1 MANLRIENAS
11 MCVRVNMDFDLLNGN
26 LMLTAG
32 YQCFVYKNKQNEL
45 EVDIDFSDI
54 EDIRFFNQEIDNSYG
69 AYSIWKENMLKVG
82 LDIDKITNEECFNP
96 QVKFRIKHMLLD
108 IYGENKFHN

>member
-1 MANLRIENAS
+1 MVNLRIENSS

-32 YQCFVYKNKQNEL
+32 YQCFVYKGKNGL

-54 EDIRFFNQEIDNSYG
+54 EDIKFFNQEIDSSYRE
-69 AYSIWKENMLKVG
+69 YSIWKENMLKVG
-82 LDIDKITNEECFNP
+82 LDIDKITNEECFNAN
-96 QVKFRIKHMLLD
+96 VINKITYMLKAK
-108 IYGENKFHN
+108 YAENKF